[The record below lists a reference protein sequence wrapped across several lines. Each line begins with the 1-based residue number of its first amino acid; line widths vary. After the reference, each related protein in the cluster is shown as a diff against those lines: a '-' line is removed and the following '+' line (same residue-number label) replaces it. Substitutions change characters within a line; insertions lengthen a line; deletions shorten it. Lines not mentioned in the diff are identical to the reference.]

1 MKATHEHEW
10 EAAPGLPSA
19 LPKGERVVWQG
30 APDWKRL
37 AIHAFHIRKISLYF
51 ALMLTVQVINLTAPD
66 NGVGWKPL
74 AEVDWKPLMVAASL
88 YSLALAL
95 LLGTAWMSARST
107 LYTLTNKRVVMRIG
121 IVLTLTFNL
130 PFKRIAGASLK
141 SQSAGTGDIALALH
155 HEDRI
160 GWFHLWP
167 HQRAWHITRP
177 QPTLRCVSDSQEVGQ
192 LLLSLWRAE
201 HAGQSLHL
209 GDSPSAAPISSS
221 NPPNHG
227 MLA

>member
-10 EAAPGLPSA
+10 EASPGLPSA

-37 AIHAFHIRKISLYF
+37 AIHAFHVRKIALYF
-51 ALMLTVQVINLTAPD
+51 ALMLAVQVINLTAPD
-66 NGVGWKPL
+66 SGTGWKPL
-74 AEVDWKPLMVAASL
+74 TEVDWKPLAVATSL
-88 YSLALAL
+88 YALALAL
-95 LLGTAWMSARST
+95 LLGSAWMSARST

-141 SQSAGTGDIALALH
+141 AQGAGTGDIALALH
-155 HEDRI
+155 AEDRI

-167 HQRAWHITRP
+167 HQRAWHITKP
-177 QPTLRCVSDSQEVGQ
+177 QPTLRCVPDSQEVGE
-192 LLLSLWRAE
+192 LLLNLWRAE
-201 HAGQSLHL
+201 RAGQSLHL
-209 GDSPSAAPISSS
+209 GDAPLS
-221 NPPNHG
+221 NPSTPTQG